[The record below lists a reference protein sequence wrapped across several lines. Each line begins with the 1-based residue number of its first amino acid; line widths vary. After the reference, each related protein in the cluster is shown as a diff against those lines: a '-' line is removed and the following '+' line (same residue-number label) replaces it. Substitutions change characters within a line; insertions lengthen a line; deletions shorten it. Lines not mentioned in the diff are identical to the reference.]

1 MNEFL
6 HRPVSAYPLAFFRIV
21 WGLFLLYYYLTSY
34 WIFNLYFGELA
45 FFYTPG
51 LTHTPPTWQWS
62 LFYWMDASP
71 ALFHAVYAVA
81 LTAAVGMVL
90 GWRTRSCAVLTFACA
105 ISLITPVP
113 WGTNSADQLVKILSF
128 LFLAVSLCGFTQRA
142 YSLDARRA
150 DGERP
155 SIPEPIPVWSYRL
168 FQVQLCVVYFSSGL
182 AKAGKVDWQ
191 NGQAMG
197 IVFRQTDSWMRLDLG
212 LAEYPALT
220 ALLTTSTLLFE
231 LALFPLLVWFR
242 ATRLWILVAGVAFHL
257 FIVATMKVFIFTE
270 VMILF
275 YFAFLKEHEVRTCI
289 TCVQSLFRRPTAPTP
304 ERAS

>member
-6 HRPVSAYPLAFFRIV
+6 HRPVSAYPLAFFRII
-21 WGLFLLYYYLTSY
+21 WGIFLLYYYLSSY

-51 LTHTPPTWQWS
+51 LTSDPPTMQWS

-71 ALFHAVYAVA
+71 AFFHGVYAVA
-81 LTAAVGMVL
+81 LASAVGMLL
-90 GWRTRSCAVLTFACA
+90 GWRTRLCAVLTFACA

-128 LFLAVSLCGFTQRA
+128 LFMAVSLCGFTQRA
-142 YSLDARRA
+142 YSLDARA
-150 DGERP
+150 DTT
-155 SIPEPIPVWSYRL
+155 SSAEPGMIPVWSYRL
-168 FQVQLCVVYFSSGL
+168 FQVQLCAVYFFSGL

-191 NGQAMG
+191 NGQAMD

-212 LAEYPALT
+212 LADYPALT
-220 ALLTTSTLLFE
+220 ALLTTTTLLFE
-231 LALFPLLVWFR
+231 LVFFPLLVWFR
-242 ATRLWILVAGVAFHL
+242 STRLWILAAGVAFHV

-270 VMILF
+270 VMMLF
-275 YFAFLKEHEVRTCI
+275 CFAFLKEHEVRTCV
-289 TCVQSLFRRPTAPTP
+289 TRVQSLFRRPTALTP
-304 ERAS
+304 ERAG